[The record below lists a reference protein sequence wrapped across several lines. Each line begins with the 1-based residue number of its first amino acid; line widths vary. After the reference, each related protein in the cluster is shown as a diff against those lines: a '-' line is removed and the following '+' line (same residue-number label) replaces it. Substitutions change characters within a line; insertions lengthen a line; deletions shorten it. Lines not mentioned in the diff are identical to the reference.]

1 MQERAEAA
9 ASPVQ
14 RPMPEPASGAG
25 LNAAALQRLTA
36 AMQALVDAGRLPGA
50 VMHIERRGEVA

>member
-1 MQERAEAA
+1 
-9 ASPVQ
+9 
-14 RPMPEPASGAG
+14 MPEPASGAG